1 MSATVLISTGEPPST
16 QFRTEI
22 TALNRIDDESFQTLI
37 DVIFNFLLASK
48 QPDTV
53 LEKLTE
59 LSAEIGVNFG
69 ALKSIVR
76 SLLSLLKA
84 AGSRGVTAKNINQD
98 LLELGLQEEKANL
111 ICERWTANYVAICR
125 SMVGQTFMINQLVDM
140 EWKFGV
146 TAASSEIKKV
156 GNSFLQ
162 LKLVVNKGN
171 DVMEDI
177 YMELSLPQFYTFL
190 HEMEK
195 AKANLDLLT

>member
-1 MSATVLISTGEPPST
+1 MSATVLISTGEPLST

-37 DVIFNFLLASK
+37 DIIFNFLLASK

-98 LLELGLQEEKANL
+98 LLELGICFLLFCARDNCRRSVVTSREEP
-111 ICERWTANYVAICR
+111 
-125 SMVGQTFMINQLVDM
+125 F
-140 EWKFGV
+140 
-146 TAASSEIKKV
+146 ASALFWCTEQDE
-156 GNSFLQ
+156 F
-162 LKLVVNKGN
+162 VNRQN
-171 DVMEDI
+171 I
-177 YMELSLPQFYTFL
+177 YWC
-190 HEMEK
+190 
-195 AKANLDLLT
+195 LTPHRLRIL